1 MSERAPH
8 LILGLEKMH
17 FNRLYKKFSML
28 NLSNRWLRSDWI
40 IAEKYLQIKKNP
52 TCQWILSSS
61 GCQLIQRHSAEG
73 QDLNVWRWLWLM
85 PGTDSQERWW
95 SHLFVSV
102 NQVAHR
108 AVFGQPHAMLVFSTS
123 NWVKCGANWLTQAG
137 AQSCGMW
144 QCEWPCPLLEL
155 NSVNLDP
162 LMASKPAAYLCERKT
177 EFRKEAVLFTFLRY
191 PLNIYKMPRDSDKMK
206 DREKSQI
213 QEVKTWLWAIKMYS

>member
-28 NLSNRWLRSDWI
+28 NLSNRWLRNDWI

-61 GCQLIQRHSAEG
+61 GCQLIQSHSTEG
-73 QDLNVWRWLWLM
+73 QDPNVWRWLWLM
-85 PGTDSQERWW
+85 PGTDSQERRW

-102 NQVAHR
+102 NQVAHC

-123 NWVKCGANWLTQAG
+123 NWVKCGVTGWRNLACFTCGSVSDHVPSWNLILWIWILSWLQNQLLTCVRG
-137 AQSCGMW
+137 KQSSG
-144 QCEWPCPLLEL
+144 
-155 NSVNLDP
+155 
-162 LMASKPAAYLCERKT
+162 RKQFSSRSWDT
-177 EFRKEAVLFTFLRY
+177 LWTSIKCQGIVIKWKIRKN
-191 PLNIYKMPRDSDKMK
+191 PKYKR
-206 DREKSQI
+206 
-213 QEVKTWLWAIKMYS
+213 